1 MSLAGLL
8 RCSFQGVKN
17 KIAMCF
23 RYGGTGEAEGE
34 KLLSAISLIADVG
47 FGWANL
53 SRNISDLLRGIYKTF
68 LIHRHYKGIQS
79 KKICL
84 N

>member
-1 MSLAGLL
+1 MSFEFSTGNGE
-8 RCSFQGVKN
+8 RSVSK
-17 KIAMCF
+17 MC
-23 RYGGTGEAEGE
+23 
-34 KLLSAISLIADVG
+34 AISLIADVG

>member
-34 KLLSAISLIADVG
+34 KLLSAISLFEG
-47 FGWANL
+47 TLKNSNFFTEESMNEWTGYL
-53 SRNISDLLRGIYKTF
+53 F
-68 LIHRHYKGIQS
+68 
-79 KKICL
+79 
-84 N
+84 